1 MFTIVYKMIDRLKKI
16 IDYYNLSASSFA
28 DIIDVPRSSISH
40 LLSGR
45 NKPSLDFVIKVEK
58 AFDEIELNWLVY
70 GEGSFP
76 KKIISQTNEELIK
89 KDTPSLF
96 PENEVSEQIPEKKS
110 NTRFSESSQNK
121 EESAHF
127 SEIKN
132 IVVLYEDGTF
142 KDYNKR

>member
-1 MFTIVYKMIDRLKKI
+1 MIDRLKKI
-16 IDYYNLSASSFA
+16 LDYYNLSASSFA

-76 KKIISQTNEELIK
+76 KKVISQINEESIK
-89 KDTPSLF
+89 KETPSLF
-96 PENEVSEQIPEKKS
+96 SENDVSEQIPEKKS
-110 NTRFSESSQNK
+110 NTQFSAIEKNQENNK
-121 EESAHF
+121 QISRIILF
-127 SEIKN
+127 F
-132 IVVLYEDGTF
+132 EDGSF
-142 KDYNKR
+142 EDYK

>member
-1 MFTIVYKMIDRLKKI
+1 MIERLKNI
-16 IDYYNLSASSFA
+16 LDYYNLSASSFA

-45 NKPSLDFVIKVEK
+45 NKPSLDFIIKVEK

-70 GEGSFP
+70 GKGSFP
-76 KKIISQTNEELIK
+76 KSTIPQKNEESLK
-89 KDTPSLF
+89 KDEPSLF
-96 PENEVSEQIPEKKS
+96 SENDAFEQIPEKKS
-110 NTRFSESSQNK
+110 NTQFSEAPKKK

-127 SEIKN
+127 KEIKN

-142 KDYNKR
+142 QDYNKR